1 MNLLKNYIYFCGD
14 PNDWIAINKISKLT
28 MLYLS
33 GVFLAFFLAF
43 LLITKRNKNIADFI
57 LASWLAAIGLNLAG
71 HYMLLTNQYI
81 RYPSLIFFGF
91 SLPLVYGPFLYLYIK
106 RQTSP
111 ESFSWKYL
119 LHFIPVVVCNLLF
132 LSFYTAPFEQRVE
145 IFRHQGK
152 EFETEMLLKLYS
164 IYISGIVYV
173 VLSFW
178 TLYRFRKNMVQQFSN
193 TEKINFDWLL
203 YLIIW
208 ITVIW
213 GLVLFTDQ
221 VNIIYGAVTVFIVWL
236 GYFGIK
242 QVQVFNQPMSVF
254 GSNTEKMNVVFENKD
269 EEEPVDLAEK
279 KYQKSTLTEESIDDI
294 HSRLLLLLNDE
305 KPFVNP
311 NITLNELAAMLD
323 VHPNYL
329 SQVINS
335 KEEKNFYELINE
347 KRIEEFLNRISLPE
361 SRQYTLLSIAFEC
374 GFNSKTSF
382 NRNFKKYTGVTPSEY
397 QKIPES

>member
-1 MNLLKNYIYFCGD
+1 
-14 PNDWIAINKISKLT
+14 

-43 LLITKRNKNIADFI
+43 LLITKRNKSSADFI
-57 LASWLAAIGLNLAG
+57 LGGWLSAIGLNLAG
-71 HYMLLTNQYI
+71 HYMLLTDQYTL
-81 RYPSLIFFGF
+81 YPSFIFFGF

-106 RQTSP
+106 IQTSQ
-111 ESFSWKYL
+111 ESFSWKHL
-119 LHFIPVVVCNLLF
+119 LHFVPLIVCNLLF

-145 IFRHQGK
+145 IFRYHGK
-152 EFETEMLLKLYS
+152 DFETEMLLKLYS
-164 IYISGIVYV
+164 IYISGVAYV
-173 VLSFW
+173 ALSFR

-208 ITVIW
+208 IAVIW
-213 GLVLFTDQ
+213 GLVLFSDQ

-242 QVQVFNQPMSVF
+242 QIQVFNQPVPVFASSREKASLAFEDENGEEQGNSV
-254 GSNTEKMNVVFENKD
+254 G
-269 EEEPVDLAEK
+269 K
-279 KYQKSTLTEESIDDI
+279 KYQKSTLTAENIDDI
-294 HSRLLLLLNDE
+294 HSRLIYLLRDE

-335 KEEKNFYELINE
+335 KEGKNFYELINE
-347 KRIEEFLNRISLPE
+347 KRIEEFLMRISLPE
-361 SRQYTLLSIAFEC
+361 SKQYTLLSIAFEC

-382 NRNFKKYTGVTPSEY
+382 NRNFKKYTGTTPSEY
-397 QKIPES
+397 QKVP

>member
-1 MNLLKNYIYFCGD
+1 
-14 PNDWIAINKISKLT
+14 

-43 LLITKRNKNIADFI
+43 LLITKRNKSTADFI
-57 LASWLAAIGLNLAG
+57 LSVWLLAIGLNLAG
-71 HYMLLTNQYI
+71 HYMLLTNQYTL
-81 RYPSLIFFGF
+81 YPSFVFFGF

-111 ESFSWKYL
+111 ERFSWKYL
-119 LHFIPVVVCNLLF
+119 LHFVPLLLCNFLF
-132 LSFYTAPFEQRVE
+132 LTFYLAPFQERVE
-145 IFRHQGK
+145 IFKHHGR
-152 EFETEMLLKLYS
+152 EFETEMFLKLYS

-173 VLSFW
+173 ILSFW

-193 TEKINFDWLL
+193 TEKINFNWLL

-213 GLVLFTDQ
+213 GLVIFTEQ

-242 QVQVFNQPMSVF
+242 QVQVFNQPLPAF
-254 GSNTEKMNVVFENKD
+254 AGSTEKESFSFENKP
-269 EEEPVDLAEK
+269 EEAALSVEK
-279 KYQKSTLTEESIDDI
+279 KYQKSTLSVENIDDI
-294 HSRLLLLLNDE
+294 HSRLMRLLDE
-305 KPFVNP
+305 NKPFINP
-311 NITLNELAAMLD
+311 NLTLNELAAMLD
-323 VHPNYL
+323 VHPNSL

-335 KEEKNFYELINE
+335 KEDKNFYELINE
-347 KRIEEFLNRISLPE
+347 KRIEEFLSRISQPE

-382 NRNFKKYTGVTPSEY
+382 NRNFKKYTGVTPSGY
-397 QKIPES
+397 QKTP